1 MAAGIYIH
9 IPFCIR
15 KCLYCDFYSIPKD
28 DRTLRREY
36 AETLMKEAAFY
47 GVRYGKDLVV
57 DSIFFGGGTPSLME
71 PQYIAGIITT
81 LKKNFKVSENC
92 EITMECNPATMSAE
106 KAAGYRKAGVNR
118 LSIGAQSFDNSVL
131 AGLGRLHDAADI
143 TETFITA
150 RREKFDNISLDLMF
164 AVPGLT
170 VGSWKD
176 TVKEAICMEPDHIS
190 FYSLEIAEDTE
201 FYRMMKNGIIA
212 ETSQEEDRQMYAEC
226 LELISS
232 AGYRHYEI
240 SNGAKAGKECRHN
253 LKYWSFDDYI
263 GLGASAHSFM
273 GGVRFSNIAS
283 VKHYMQAIEKQD
295 IAKGRHIGH
304 TPVEAA
310 GSVDNYHIN
319 SRQDNYSEY
328 VFTALRTD
336 QGVIFEDFTRK
347 TKGEFWDVF
356 SQVKYEFD
364 KYVNDGYAISDPHHI
379 GLTVKGIDIS
389 NKIMAL
395 FV

>member
-1 MAAGIYIH
+1 MAAGIYVH
-9 IPFCIR
+9 IPFCLR
-15 KCLYCDFYSIPKD
+15 KCPYCDFYSVPKD

-36 AETLMKEAAFY
+36 TEALMKEAAFY
-47 GVRYGKDLVV
+47 GARYGKDLIV

-71 PQYIAGIITT
+71 PQYMEAIIRS
-81 LKKNFKVSENC
+81 LFKHFNVTENC
-92 EITMECNPATMSAE
+92 EITMECNPATMNAQKAE
-106 KAAGYRKAGVNR
+106 GYRKAGVNR
-118 LSIGAQSFDNSVL
+118 ISIGAQSFDDDVL
-131 AGLGRLHDAADI
+131 KGLGRLHNAADI
-143 TETFITA
+143 RKTFAAA
-150 RREKFDNISLDLMF
+150 RDKGFDNISLDLMF

-170 VGSWKD
+170 AAIWKD
-176 TVKEAICMEPDHIS
+176 TVKKAVEMKPDHLS

-201 FYRMMKNGIIA
+201 FYRMMKDGMIS
-212 ETSQEEDRQMYAEC
+212 ETSQATDRRMYASC
-226 LELISS
+226 LEIISD
-232 AGYRHYEI
+232 AGFRHYEI
-240 SNGAKAGKECRHN
+240 SNGARFGKECMHN
-253 LKYWSFDDYI
+253 LKYWSFDEYI
-263 GLGASAHSFM
+263 GLGASAHSFI

-283 VKHYMQAIEKQD
+283 VKYYMQTMEKQD
-295 IAKGRHIGH
+295 IAKGRHIGQ

-310 GSVDNYHIN
+310 GCVDSFHIN

-336 QGVIFEDFTRK
+336 RGVVFEDFTRK

-356 SQVKYEFD
+356 SQVKDGFE
-364 KYVNDGYAISDPHHI
+364 KYVDNGYAVSDTHHI